1 MKKKKKKN
9 RDLKVLLVDDEQEF
23 AKSLSERLQL
33 RDVDAKVA
41 FDGEQALEA
50 MKDDEAD
57 VMVLDLRMPG
67 IDGIEVLRRV
77 KRDHPKVSVVIL
89 TGHGTERD
97 EEEAFKLGATAYL
110 KKPVEVDQLIGAVR
124 QERLKV
130 LLVDD
135 EKDFVESLSERLAL
149 RNLSPDVAHDG
160 ERALEAVKADEPD
173 VMVLDLRMP
182 GIDGIEVLRKVRKD
196 HPDVAVVVLTGHG
209 TEVDEKEA
217 LRLGASAYL
226 KKPIDVDQLVGVLHR
241 AWNRFKQSKDVV
253 DSMLMAA
260 AFAQAGE
267 PDYARDTMK
276 ELMDDLEDTDGDE
289 DDASK

>member
-1 MKKKKKKN
+1 MAKKN
-9 RDLKVLLVDDEQEF
+9 QNKDLKVLLVDDEQEF
-23 AKSLSERLQL
+23 AKSLSDRLQL

-50 MKDDEAD
+50 MKEDEAD
-57 VMVLDLRMPG
+57 VMILDLRMPG

-77 KRDHPKVSVVIL
+77 KKDHPDVSVVIL
-89 TGHGTERD
+89 TGHGNEKD
-97 EEEAFKLGATAYL
+97 EEEALRLGATAFL
-110 KKPVEVDQLIGAVR
+110 KKPVELDQLVGAVR
-124 QERLKV
+124 QEKLKV

-135 EKDFVESLSERLAL
+135 EEEFVDSLSERLAL
-149 RNLSPDVAHDG
+149 RNLTAAVAHDG
-160 ERALEAVKADEPD
+160 ERALEVVEAEEPD

-196 HPDVAVVVLTGHG
+196 HPGVAVVVLSGHG
-209 TEVDEKEA
+209 TDADKKEA

-226 KKPIDVDQLVGVLHR
+226 KKPVDVDQLVGVLHR
-241 AWNRFKQSKDVV
+241 AWDKLKRSRDAV
-253 DSMLMAA
+253 DNMLMAA

-276 ELMDDLEDTDGDE
+276 NVMSEMAEDEGKEGKDKE
-289 DDASK
+289 

>member
-1 MKKKKKKN
+1 MAKKKKDK
-9 RDLKVLLVDDEQEF
+9 DLKVLLVDDEQEF
-23 AKSLSERLQL
+23 AKSLSDRLQL

-50 MKDDEAD
+50 MKEDEAD

-77 KRDHPKVSVVIL
+77 KRDHPDVSVVIL
-89 TGHGTERD
+89 TGHGTDKD
-97 EEEAFKLGATAYL
+97 EEEALRLGASAFL

-124 QERLKV
+124 QEKLKV

-135 EKDFVESLSERLAL
+135 EKEFVDSLSERLAL

-160 ERALEAVKADEPD
+160 ERALQAVEDEEPD

-182 GIDGIEVLRKVRKD
+182 GVDGIEVLRKVRED
-196 HPDVAVVVLTGHG
+196 HPGVAVVVLSGHG
-209 TEVDEKEA
+209 TEADRKEA

-226 KKPIDVDQLVGVLHR
+226 KKPVDVDQLVGVLHR
-241 AWNRFKQSKDVV
+241 AWRGLKKSKDVV
-253 DSMLMAA
+253 DTMLMAA

-276 ELMDDLEDTDGDE
+276 ELMDELEEDEGD
-289 DDASK
+289 DSKGKE